1 MNLALSRPRTRV
13 LVALL
18 LAVLVVVGAAAFRAN
33 ASRRATMPTDSGFES
48 RTGVRVTRVAVV
60 GDGGLVDMRYVVLD
74 AQKATKRFANTKAP
88 PHLVEQGGTRAITRV
103 AAMRQAHELRP
114 GQTYYLIYLNTGGRT
129 KPGDTVHIDAAGDS
143 LAGVPVQ

>member
-18 LAVLVVVGAAAFRAN
+18 LAVLVVVGAAAFRAD
-33 ASRRATMPTDSGFES
+33 ASRRGKMPTDSGFES

-74 AQKATKRFANTKAP
+74 AQKATKWFANTKAP
-88 PHLVEQGGTRAITRV
+88 PHLVEKGSTKAITRV

-114 GQTYYLIYLNTGGRT
+114 GQTYYLIYLNAGGRT
-129 KPGDTVHIDAAGDS
+129 QPGDTMHIDVAGDS
-143 LAGVPVQ
+143 LADVPVQ